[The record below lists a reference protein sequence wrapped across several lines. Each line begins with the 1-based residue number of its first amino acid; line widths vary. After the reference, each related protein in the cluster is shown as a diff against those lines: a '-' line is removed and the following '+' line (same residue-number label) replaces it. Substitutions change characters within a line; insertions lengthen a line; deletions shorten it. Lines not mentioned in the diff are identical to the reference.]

1 MTRYDFL
8 LLSKYVQIYIIF
20 HLELLFWR
28 RKQIWDNFWSSCL
41 FASVKIYP
49 HIEYNFLQKL
59 WENYMIEKLI
69 KWTTMYFTITTTLNA
84 KCKTLHCAIQSKL
97 IFYKIHRLLNWKI
110 VLFMIYYLIQMK
122 CIFWDLLKE
131 FNLKRRDFSCAIW
144 TLTQN

>member
-59 WENYMIEKLI
+59 WENYTIAKLI
-69 KWTTMYFTITTTLNA
+69 KWTTMYFTITTTLKA
-84 KCKTLHCAIQSKL
+84 KCKTLHCAMQSKL
-97 IFYKIHRLLNWKI
+97 IFYKIWWPNHTSIAKLKNSS
-110 VLFMIYYLIQMK
+110 IYGPLINTNEMH
-122 CIFWDLLKE
+122 FLR
-131 FNLKRRDFSCAIW
+131 FVKRV
-144 TLTQN
+144 